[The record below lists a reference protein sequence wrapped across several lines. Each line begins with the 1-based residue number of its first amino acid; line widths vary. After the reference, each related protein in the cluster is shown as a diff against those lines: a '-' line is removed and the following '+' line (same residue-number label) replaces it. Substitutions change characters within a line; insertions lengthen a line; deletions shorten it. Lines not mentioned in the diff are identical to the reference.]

1 MPPLE
6 REPAIRPDAAGR
18 SPRDERGST
27 LVLVLALVIFVSIAA
42 VAVLDQETTAS
53 NAQRAYENLRVG
65 DQAADSTVNALI
77 HTMRYSQAQGAA
89 APEVV
94 PSGTLCS
101 NTTGWSQVN
110 GQQVYCQADPSSLTL
125 QRDASD
131 LPPNAILTL
140 GGLDGRGNRQADTS
154 ATPASYNAPFCDDY
168 HDFQAGGSS
177 DRCETGLFVG
187 RGVSDTSTN
196 GGGLYVAETGRVD
209 RTPPL
214 VASNSSIVINPA
226 NSLRSLTVDG
236 TVWARRGCGSGA
248 GTTLDASQIFAG
260 HDPKTGASDAARR
273 LCAGG
278 SDPTKWQNPTSG
290 GLVSDPDY
298 AHEPIDLSSVP
309 RVDNWTNHPG
319 PTLPLD
325 PNTICRNGNAGF
337 AVMPAAKIGT
347 RTINGTSYDVFG
359 AWYDSA
365 SALNNLFGSALC
377 ADTFFWF
384 RPGVYYFDFLDTNT
398 TNWYTQSDNNKG
410 VSTAWNNAAGCWPL
424 PTNTL
429 CTVDEVVGGLPP
441 DSPSPLKWNT
451 CDTYLASG
459 TVVDCPQPT
468 KVMYPEKSSGATSS
482 DWTTHPENT
491 SRIDEQFGSTAVGAG
506 NVQSTLTSDQLQT
519 PIPQLANTTIGA
531 VTELKFEIAYKLYN
545 TKGLTGAAAF
555 KDQSLDKQNLGPGA
569 DVKLIIGGLTGGS
582 CTIHLYPGDHSATT
596 RGTPDHATGPGEV
609 FNLLNGCNPSSPD
622 RTFTKDGV

>member
-1 MPPLE
+1 VPPREL
-6 REPAIRPDAAGR
+6 EPAIRPDAAPR

-27 LVLVLALVIFVSIAA
+27 LVLVLALVIFISIAA

-278 SDPTKWQNPTSG
+278 SDPTKWQNALNACRSQLPTG
-290 GLVSDPDY
+290 GSFNSSAFQAFRSCLSDHGVTMPANGGFAGINRNDPKFVS
-298 AHEPIDLSSVP
+298 AM
-309 RVDNWTNHPG
+309 
-319 PTLPLD
+319 
-325 PNTICRNGNAGF
+325 TICRPLLPNGG
-337 AVMPAAKIGT
+337 
-347 RTINGTSYDVFG
+347 NG
-359 AWYDSA
+359 
-365 SALNNLFGSALC
+365 
-377 ADTFFWF
+377 
-384 RPGVYYFDFLDTNT
+384 PT
-398 TNWYTQSDNNKG
+398 TT
-410 VSTAWNNAAGCWPL
+410 
-424 PTNTL
+424 
-429 CTVDEVVGGLPP
+429 
-441 DSPSPLKWNT
+441 
-451 CDTYLASG
+451 
-459 TVVDCPQPT
+459 T
-468 KVMYPEKSSGATSS
+468 K
-482 DWTTHPENT
+482 
-491 SRIDEQFGSTAVGAG
+491 
-506 NVQSTLTSDQLQT
+506 
-519 PIPQLANTTIGA
+519 
-531 VTELKFEIAYKLYN
+531 
-545 TKGLTGAAAF
+545 
-555 KDQSLDKQNLGPGA
+555 
-569 DVKLIIGGLTGGS
+569 
-582 CTIHLYPGDHSATT
+582 
-596 RGTPDHATGPGEV
+596 
-609 FNLLNGCNPSSPD
+609 PSSA
-622 RTFTKDGV
+622 